1 MNAVAMVVALVS
13 IATGHLSLNPPTPPT
28 PTPSGY
34 VAPSALPTFDE
45 SILQGTDL
53 QRQLL
58 ARDKAQISDALRTV
72 VDRNFP
78 FLAPPTATPGSKATL
93 VLSGRPEPYDLA
105 VLAPVFPE
113 ALEFQVDGSLLVKL
127 PILVGRGATL
137 IVNRSTTPALHL
149 LSAPDAYAHITAVEA
164 TLQFIGGPFLPL
176 TVTSR
181 NTATGTPDE
190 DLTDGRAYIRATG
203 SRMDFAHTQVSRLG
217 FMLGESS
224 GVAWMTRTVAPS
236 TGGARDSS
244 FTANYFGA
252 YASGA
257 QGLIISRSQFNDN
270 LVYGFDPHTRTV
282 NTVVEHSV
290 AARNGRHGFIFSD
303 DCHDNV
309 IRDTQAYLNGGA
321 GFMIDD
327 GRDDGAA
334 ELLASNRN
342 TFERI
347 VARDNAGTGIV
358 IEGGSANSVRHSQ
371 VDNSPVGIWVKNA
384 ASDTTVIDTSITN
397 SEQAGLRLN
406 PETSATSITNSS
418 IAAGAIGVAIDGAL
432 ATRLTDVTIADAS
445 VAGITL
451 ARGSEEI
458 TLEQVEIVGSGRGT
472 VTGGD
477 PSISPQSLP
486 GLDTSD
492 WTSSQPRSS
501 RWWASVSVVK
511 LAPWVIIL
519 GIPAL
524 LWLPI
529 RARWRRRHPPPFGDY
544 S

>member
-1 MNAVAMVVALVS
+1 MNAVALVVALVA
-13 IATGHLSLNPPTPPT
+13 IATGHLSLNPSAPPV
-28 PTPSGY
+28 PTPSAY
-34 VAPSALPTFDE
+34 SAPSALPTFDE

-58 ARDKAQISDALRTV
+58 SRDKAQVSDALRKV
-72 VDRNFP
+72 VDRDFP
-78 FLAPPTATPGSKATL
+78 FLAPPTATPGSTATL

-105 VLAPVFPE
+105 VLAPEFPD
-113 ALEFQVDGSLLVKL
+113 ALEFQIDGSLLVKL

-149 LSAPDAYAHITAVEA
+149 LSSPGAYAHITAVEA
-164 TLQFIGGPFLPL
+164 TLHFIGGPVLPL

-181 NTATGTPDE
+181 NTATDAPDDE
-190 DLTDGRAYIRATG
+190 LTDGRAYIRATG

-217 FMLGESS
+217 FLLGESS
-224 GVAWMTRTVAPS
+224 GVAWMTRTAAPS
-236 TGGARDSS
+236 TGGARDST

-252 YASGA
+252 YSSGA
-257 QGLIISRSQFNDN
+257 IGLIISRSQFNDN
-270 LVYGFDPHTRTV
+270 LVYGFDPHTRTI
-282 NTVVEHSV
+282 NTVVESSV

-309 IRDTQAYLNGGA
+309 IRDSQAYLNGGA

-327 GRDDGAA
+327 GRDNGEA
-334 ELLASNRN
+334 EPLASNRN
-342 TFERI
+342 TLERI
-347 VARDNAGTGIV
+347 SAHDNGGPGIV
-358 IEGGSANSVRHSQ
+358 IEGGSANSVRQAQ

-397 SEQAGLRLN
+397 TAQAGLRLN
-406 PETSATSITNSS
+406 PGTVATSMTNSS

-432 ATRLTDVTIADAS
+432 ATRLTDVTIADAT

-451 ARGSEEI
+451 ARGSEE
-458 TLEQVEIVGSGRGT
+458 LVLDRVQIVGSGRGT
-472 VTGGD
+472 ITGGD
-477 PSISPQSLP
+477 PSISRDSPP
-486 GLDTSD
+486 GLDTSG
-492 WTSSQPRSS
+492 WTSSQAKPS
-501 RWWASVSVVK
+501 RWWDSVSMVK

-529 RARWRRRHPPPFGDY
+529 RARWRRRHPPPF
-544 S
+544 SA